1 MSTMKRYAPLQPKT
15 IEETSKPGFMEKLMD
30 GIKWLFFD
38 IGSTL
43 VDETKV
49 YDDIFRKIAV
59 AANVS
64 EEYVRAQVIAFC
76 KQNKRGHKEVMK
88 LLGVKYPEWSPEY
101 EELYPDTVKCLRA
114 LGKKYKLGIIAN
126 QIPGAEKRLEDMGI
140 RPFFDVIVA
149 SAEEGVAKPDPGIF
163 NLALTRAGC
172 SPDQAV
178 MIGDR
183 IDNDIAPAKQ
193 LGMKT
198 VWIKQGVGQYW
209 NIQGDCETPEYEVFS
224 LSELLSIF

>member
-1 MSTMKRYAPLQPKT
+1 
-15 IEETSKPGFMEKLMD
+15 MD

-49 YDDIFRKIAV
+49 YDDIFHKLAI
-59 AANVS
+59 AANVP
-64 EEYVRAQVIAFC
+64 EEYVRARAIEFY

-88 LLGVKYPEWSPEY
+88 LLGVEYPVWSPEY
-101 EELYPDTVKCLRA
+101 EELYPDTAECLRT

-126 QIPGAEKRLEDMGI
+126 QIPGAEKRLENMGI
-140 RPFFDVIVA
+140 RQYFDVFVS
-149 SAEEGVAKPDPGIF
+149 SAEEGVAKPDPRIF
-163 NLALTRAGC
+163 SLALARAGC
-172 SPDQAV
+172 TPDQAV

-183 IDNDIAPAKQ
+183 IDNDIVPAKQ
-193 LGMKT
+193 MGMKT

-209 NIQGDCETPEYEVFS
+209 NIQGDYETPDFEVNS
-224 LSELLSIF
+224 LSELLPLF

>member
-1 MSTMKRYAPLQPKT
+1 
-15 IEETSKPGFMEKLMD
+15 MD

-49 YDDIFRKIAV
+49 YDDIFQKIAI

-64 EEYVRAQVIAFC
+64 EEYVRTQAIEFC
-76 KQNKRGHKEVMK
+76 KQNKRGHREVMK
-88 LLGVKYPEWSPEY
+88 LLGVEYPEWSPLY
-101 EELYPDTVKCLRA
+101 EELYPDTAKCLRS
-114 LGKKYKLGIIAN
+114 LEKKYKLGIIAN

-140 RPFFDVIVA
+140 RQFFDVIVA
-149 SAEEGVAKPDPGIF
+149 SAEEGVAKPDPRIF
-163 NLALTRAGC
+163 RIALDRTGC
-172 SPDQAV
+172 APEQAV

-183 IDNDIAPAKQ
+183 IDNDIVPAKQ

-209 NIQGDCETPEYEVFS
+209 NIQGDCETPEFEVNS

>member
-1 MSTMKRYAPLQPKT
+1 
-15 IEETSKPGFMEKLMD
+15 MD

-49 YDDIFRKIAV
+49 YDDIFQKIAI

-64 EEYVRAQVIAFC
+64 EEYVRTQAIEFC
-76 KQNKRGHKEVMK
+76 KQNKRGHREVMK
-88 LLGVKYPEWSPEY
+88 LLGVEYPEWSPLY
-101 EELYPDTVKCLRA
+101 EELYPDTAKCLQS
-114 LGKKYKLGIIAN
+114 LEKKYKLGIIAN

-140 RPFFDVIVA
+140 RQFFDVIVA
-149 SAEEGVAKPDPGIF
+149 SAEEGVAKPDPRIF
-163 NLALTRAGC
+163 RIALDRAGC
-172 SPDQAV
+172 APEQAV

-183 IDNDIAPAKQ
+183 IDNDIVPAKQ

-209 NIQGDCETPEYEVFS
+209 NIQGDCETPEFEVNS

>member
-1 MSTMKRYAPLQPKT
+1 
-15 IEETSKPGFMEKLMD
+15 MD

-49 YDDIFRKIAV
+49 YDDIFQKIAI

-64 EEYVRAQVIAFC
+64 EEYVRTQAIEFC
-76 KQNKRGHKEVMK
+76 KQNKRGHREVMK
-88 LLGVKYPEWSPEY
+88 LLGVEYPEWSPLY
-101 EELYPDTVKCLRA
+101 EELYPDTAKCLQS
-114 LGKKYKLGIIAN
+114 LEKKYKLGIIAN
-126 QIPGAEKRLEDMGI
+126 QIPGAEKRLEGMGI
-140 RPFFDVIVA
+140 RQFFDVIVA
-149 SAEEGVAKPDPGIF
+149 SAEEGVTKPDPRIF
-163 NLALTRAGC
+163 RIALDRTGC
-172 SPDQAV
+172 APEQAV

-183 IDNDIAPAKQ
+183 IDNDIVPAKQ

-209 NIQGDCETPEYEVFS
+209 NIQGDCETPEFEVNS

>member
-1 MSTMKRYAPLQPKT
+1 
-15 IEETSKPGFMEKLMD
+15 MD

-49 YDDIFRKIAV
+49 YDDIFQKIAV

-64 EEYVRAQVIAFC
+64 EEYVRTQAIEFC

-88 LLGVKYPEWSPEY
+88 LLGVEYPEWSPLY
-101 EELYPDTVKCLRA
+101 EELYPDTAKCLRS
-114 LGKKYKLGIIAN
+114 LEKKYKLGIIAN

-140 RPFFDVIVA
+140 RQFFDAIVA
-149 SAEEGVAKPDPGIF
+149 SAEEGVAKPDPRIF
-163 NLALTRAGC
+163 RIALDRTGC
-172 SPDQAV
+172 TPEQAV

-183 IDNDIAPAKQ
+183 IDNDIVPAKQ

-209 NIQGDCETPEYEVFS
+209 NIQGDCETPEFEVNS